1 LTLVASS
8 RRRAVAIYL
17 LLALLAAVGIFEGLR
32 MPASIFPS
40 VTFPLVKVIAD
51 VGEEPAAHVMPTVT
65 RPLEEAILRVPGV
78 QLVRSITS
86 RGSAELTAQFG
97 WGTDMQAALQ
107 RVEAETQ
114 RVRPDLPPQTKIDVQ
129 WMNPA
134 VFPIQGY
141 ALTSDTRTQ
150 AELRELADFK
160 LKPAL
165 FRIPGVS
172 QVFVIGG
179 RNREFEVQLDR
190 AALDARHLTA
200 ADVVSALQKDNQ
212 VLSAGFTESN
222 HELYLTLVN
231 GRVDGLDAL
240 ERVSVPVPGGIPATL
255 GELGKVKVADEVS
268 YIRTTADAHPAVL
281 VNIIRQP
288 SANTV
293 QIARAIDELFQSQP
307 DLLPKG
313 VRWTTFYD
321 QARYVSDSVSGVR
334 DAILI
339 GVALAALVLLI
350 FLRSFRL
357 TLVAVVAVPAC
368 VSIVALGL
376 GVFGQ
381 TINLMTLAGIAAALG
396 LIADDAIVVIENIH
410 RHREGRLS
418 PDPAESGLREILPAL
433 AGSSLSTIVIFLPFA
448 LLTGVVGAFFKP
460 LALTMAITLAVSFCL
475 ALFAVPVSVS
485 LLGEGH
491 AHGRAHNRFAAS
503 GPGRIVAALARLW
516 RWVSSR
522 TGRAY
527 AATVRFFVRHG
538 LAAVVVV
545 VLLFAGSFLLYRSIG
560 TDFLPSMDEGSIIL
574 DYWTPPGTSLT
585 DTDQMLVEAEKVI
598 ASLPDVAAYSR
609 RTGAQL
615 GFSLTEPNRGDY
627 VIRLKPLGQRRPVD
641 DVISDLRTRIAA
653 REPAIH
659 TDFGQLLEDN
669 IGDLT
674 GGAPQPID
682 VKLFGEDQAL
692 LEQKA
697 RAIAQSIAQVPGV
710 EDVFN
715 GIVIAGPALQVRL
728 DPVAAARFGITTDA
742 LHAAIEPA
750 VTGSVAGQ
758 VRVGER
764 MYDLRVLARSDQPL
778 AGLPVRTPSGALI
791 PVGDLARVQTGQPET
806 EIDRENLKTF
816 VGVTARLGGR
826 SLGEAM
832 ADIRARVEPIVAGAP
847 GISVSY
853 GGLYEQ
859 QQQSFRGLLLVLLAG
874 LALVAT
880 VVLFEFGDWRA
891 PLVTST
897 VSLSVLAGVFVA
909 LRLTGMTLNISSYV
923 GAIMMV
929 GIVGEN
935 AIFVLQEAR
944 LQLRNGTSVAEAWEA
959 AAGRRLRPVAMTIL
973 ATVLALMPLA
983 LALGAGAQLMQPLAI
998 AVIGGFLLSGPAVL
1012 LLVPGLYRLLDPRG
1026 GLAGSSRKP
1035 MPIKSLEK

>member
-1 LTLVASS
+1 VNLVSSS

-17 LLALLAAVGIFEGLR
+17 LLALLAAAGAWQASG

-51 VGEEPAAHVMPTVT
+51 AGEEPAAHVMPTVT
-65 RPLEEAILRVPGV
+65 RPLEEAVLRVPGV
-78 QLVRSITS
+78 QLVRSLTS
-86 RGSAELTAQFG
+86 RGSAELTAQFS

-114 RVRPDLPPQTKIDVQ
+114 RVRPDLPPQTRIDVQ

-141 ALTSDTRTQ
+141 ALTSDTRSQ
-150 AELRELADFK
+150 AELRALADYK

-165 FRIPGVS
+165 FRIAGVS

-190 AALDARHLTA
+190 EALDGRHLAA
-200 ADVVSALQKDNQ
+200 ADVVSTLQKDNQ
-212 VLSAGFTESN
+212 VLSAGFTEGN

-231 GRVDGLDAL
+231 GRVDGLESLA
-240 ERVSVPVPGGIPATL
+240 RIAIPVPGGAPAKL
-255 GELGKVKVADEVS
+255 GDLGKVLVADEVS
-268 YIRTTADAHPAVL
+268 YVRTTADAHPAVL

-288 SANTV
+288 TANTV
-293 QIARAIDELFQSQP
+293 EIARAVDELFRARP
-307 DLLPKG
+307 DLLPEG
-313 VRWTTFYD
+313 VRWSTFYD
-321 QARYVSDSVSGVR
+321 QARYVSDSVAGVR

-339 GVALAALVLLI
+339 GVALAALVLFV

-357 TLVAVVAVPAC
+357 TLVAVVALPVC

-376 GVFGQ
+376 GVLGQ
-381 TINLMTLAGIAAALG
+381 TVNLMTLAGVAAALG

-410 RHREGRLS
+410 RHREQRLS
-418 PDPAESGLREILPAL
+418 ADPAESGLREILPAL

-475 ALFAVPVSVS
+475 ALFAVPLSVS
-485 LLGEGH
+485 LLGDRQ
-491 AHGRAHNRFAAS
+491 APRPTWFLDSAAARTWRAAS
-503 GPGRIVAALARLW
+503 SRL
-516 RWVSSR
+516 S
-522 TGRAY
+522 RAY
-527 AATVRFFVRHG
+527 AVTVRFFVRQG
-538 LAAVVVV
+538 FAAVAVIVALSGGAV
-545 VLLFAGSFLLYRSIG
+545 LLYRSIG

-598 ASLPDVAAYSR
+598 TSLPDVAAYSR

-641 DVISDLRTRIAA
+641 QVISDLRTRIAA

-682 VKLFGEDQAL
+682 VKLFGDDQAV

-697 RAIAQSIAQVPGV
+697 RAVAQAVAQVPGV
-710 EDVFN
+710 EDVFD
-715 GIVIAGPALQVRL
+715 GIVIAGPALQINL
-728 DPVAAARFGITTDA
+728 DPGAAARFGLTTDS

-750 VTGSVAGQ
+750 VTGTVAGQ

-764 MYDLRVLARSDQPL
+764 MYDLRVLARSDTPL
-778 AGLPVRTPSGALI
+778 AALPVRTPSGALI
-791 PVGDLARVQTGQPET
+791 PVGNLATVRTGPPET

-816 VGVTARLGGR
+816 VGVTARLEGR

-847 GISVSY
+847 GLSVSY

-859 QQQSFRGLLLVLLAG
+859 QQQSFRGLFFVLLGG
-874 LALVAT
+874 LALVGI

-891 PLVTST
+891 PLVTSA
-897 VSLSVLAGVFVA
+897 VSLSVLAGVLFA
-909 LRLTGMTLNISSYV
+909 LRATGMTLNISSYV

-944 LQLRNGTSVAEAWEA
+944 LELRNGLPVAEAWETA
-959 AAGRRLRPVAMTIL
+959 ARRRLRPVAMTVL
-973 ATVLALMPLA
+973 ATALALAPLA

-998 AVIGGFLLSGPAVL
+998 AVIGGFVLSGPAVL
-1012 LLVPGLYRLLDPRG
+1012 LLVPGLYRLLDPSGR
-1026 GLAGSSRKP
+1026 LAGSVRPS
-1035 MPIKSLEK
+1035 

>member
-1 LTLVASS
+1 MTMVASS
-8 RRRAVAIYL
+8 RRHAVAIYL
-17 LLALLAAVGIFEGLR
+17 LLALLAAAGIFEALR

-51 VGEEPAAHVMPTVT
+51 AGEEPAAHVMPTVT
-65 RPLEEAILRVPGV
+65 RPLEEAVLRVPGI

-86 RGSAELTAQFG
+86 RGSAELTAQFS

-141 ALTSDTRTQ
+141 ALTSDTRPQ
-150 AELRELADFK
+150 AELRELADYK

-179 RNREFEVQLDR
+179 RKREFEVQLDR
-190 AALDARHLTA
+190 AALDARHLAA

-212 VLSAGFTESN
+212 VLSAGFTEGN

-231 GRVDGLDAL
+231 GRVDGLHAL
-240 ERVSVPVPGGIPATL
+240 ERVSVPVAGGIPATL
-255 GELGKVKVADEVS
+255 GELGNVQVADEVS
-268 YIRTTADAHPAVL
+268 YVRTTADAHPAVL
-281 VNIIRQP
+281 VNVIRQP

-321 QARYVSDSVSGVR
+321 QARYVSDSVAGVR

-357 TLVAVVAVPAC
+357 TLVAVVALPVC
-368 VSIVALGL
+368 VSIVGLGL

-410 RHREGRLS
+410 RHRERRLS

-433 AGSSLSTIVIFLPFA
+433 AGSSLSTIVIFIPFA

-460 LALTMAITLAVSFCL
+460 LALTMAITLTVSFCL

-485 LLGEGH
+485 LVGERDAPSRSAG
-491 AHGRAHNRFAAS
+491 S
-503 GPGRIVAALARLW
+503 GQGRIAAALGRPW
-516 RWVSSR
+516 RWISVR
-522 TGRAY
+522 TDRAY
-527 AATVRFFVRHG
+527 AAAVRFFVRHG
-538 LAAVVVV
+538 VAAVASVA
-545 VLLFAGSFLLYRSIG
+545 LLFAGSFLLYRSIG

-627 VIRLKPLGQRRPVD
+627 VIRLKPLGQRRPID
-641 DVISDLRTRIAA
+641 EVISDLRTRIAA

-682 VKLFGEDQAL
+682 VKLFGDDQAL

-715 GIVIAGPALQVRL
+715 GIVIAGPALQVHL

-742 LHAAIEPA
+742 LHSAIEPA

-778 AGLPVRTPSGALI
+778 AALPVRTPSGALI
-791 PVGDLARVQTGQPET
+791 PVGGLARVETGQPEA

-832 ADIRARVEPIVAGAP
+832 ADIRARVEGIVAATP

-859 QQQSFRGLLLVLLAG
+859 QQQSFRGLLLVLLGG

-891 PLVTST
+891 PLVTSI

-944 LQLRNGTSVAEAWEA
+944 LELRNGMSVDEAWEA
-959 AAGRRLRPVAMTIL
+959 AARRRLRPIAMTIL
-973 ATVLALMPLA
+973 ATALALLPLA

-1026 GLAGSSRKP
+1026 GLAGPRDKP
-1035 MPIKSLEK
+1035 